1 MRAMKDPAPSRLE
14 YRMNRLMLR
23 PSTRSFLRY
32 GLPVI
37 ALTALAVL
45 WSIDEDRW
53 ERTVAL
59 AAELRREIGERP
71 EFTVNMMIVEGASSE
86 LAASIRESLSIEFP
100 VSSFSLQL
108 AELKETVQALDA
120 VARVSLHVRSRGVLI
135 VEVDERVPVAVWR
148 SGDGLVLLD
157 KTGHRTAA
165 VPSRVSRPD
174 LPLVAGLGADAAIP
188 EALQLFDG
196 AGPIRKRLRGF
207 VRVGDRRWDVVLDR
221 GQTIKLPEAEPVTA
235 LNKVVELNV
244 AQDLLERDV
253 SVVDFRNPQRPILRL
268 GPTAIRSF
276 QDAQAMSLT
285 DDG

>member
-71 EFTVNMMIVEGASSE
+71 EFTVKMMIVEGASSE

-188 EALQLFDG
+188 EALQLFDV

>member
-71 EFTVNMMIVEGASSE
+71 EFTVKMMIVEGASSE

-100 VSSFSLQL
+100 VSSFSMQL

-188 EALQLFDG
+188 EALQLFDV

>member
-37 ALTALAVL
+37 ALAALAGL

-53 ERTVAL
+53 DRTVAF

-71 EFTVNMMIVEGASSE
+71 EFTVKMMIVEGASSA
-86 LAASIRESLSIEFP
+86 LAASIRKSLSIEFP
-100 VSSFSLQL
+100 VSSFTLQL

-120 VARVSLHVRSRGVLI
+120 VARVSLQVRSRGVLI
-135 VEVDERVPVAVWR
+135 VEVDERIPAAVWR
-148 SGDGLVLLD
+148 SSDGLVLLD

-165 VPSRVSRPD
+165 VPSRGFRPD
-174 LPLVAGLGADAAIP
+174 LPLVAGHGADAAIP
-188 EALQLFDG
+188 EALQLFDV
-196 AGPIRKRLRGF
+196 ARPIRKRLRGL

-221 GQTIKLPEAEPVTA
+221 GQTIKLPDSEPVTA
-235 LNKVVELNV
+235 LNRVVELNV

-268 GPTAIRSF
+268 GSTAIRSF

>member
-1 MRAMKDPAPSRLE
+1 M
-14 YRMNRLMLR
+14 
-23 PSTRSFLRY
+23 
-32 GLPVI
+32 
-37 ALTALAVL
+37 
-45 WSIDEDRW
+45 
-53 ERTVAL
+53 
-59 AAELRREIGERP
+59 
-71 EFTVNMMIVEGASSE
+71 
-86 LAASIRESLSIEFP
+86 
-100 VSSFSLQL
+100 
-108 AELKETVQALDA
+108 
-120 VARVSLHVRSRGVLI
+120 
-135 VEVDERVPVAVWR
+135 
-148 SGDGLVLLD
+148 
-157 KTGHRTAA
+157 
-165 VPSRVSRPD
+165 PSRVSRPD

-188 EALQLFDG
+188 EALQLFDV
-196 AGPIRKRLRGF
+196 ARPIRKRLRGF

>member
-32 GLPVI
+32 GLPAI
-37 ALTALAVL
+37 ALAALAGL

-53 ERTVAL
+53 ERTVAF

-71 EFTVNMMIVEGASSE
+71 EFTVKMMIVEGASSE
-86 LAASIRESLSIEFP
+86 LAASIRKSLAIEFP
-100 VSSFSLQL
+100 VSSFNLQL
-108 AELKETVQALDA
+108 DELKETVQALDA
-120 VARVSLHVRSRGVLI
+120 VARVTLQFRSRGVLI

-148 SGDGLVLLD
+148 SRDGLVLLD
-157 KTGHRTAA
+157 QTGHRTAA
-165 VPSRVSRPD
+165 VLSRVSRPD
-174 LPLVAGLGADAAIP
+174 LPLVAGLGADAAVP
-188 EALQLFDG
+188 EALQLFD
-196 AGPIRKRLRGF
+196 AARPIRKRLRGL
-207 VRVGDRRWDVVLDR
+207 VRVGDRRWNLVLDR
-221 GQTIKLPEAEPVTA
+221 GQTIKLPELEPVTA
-235 LNKVVELNV
+235 LNKVIELNV

-253 SVVDFRNPQRPILRL
+253 SVVDFRNPKRPILRL
-268 GPTAIRSF
+268 GSTAIRSF